1 MCDHRP
7 NVFGYRFL
15 ADEWLPD
22 GLQVKESA
30 VLAQTLAE
38 NGVAYISTMG
48 GTYESFYLPEV
59 VKNSKKPA
67 FCPRWSKEK
76 RSV

>member
-1 MCDHRP
+1 MGDFP
-7 NVFGYRFL
+7 IGYRFL

-22 GLQVKESA
+22 GLQVKEFA
-30 VLAQTLAE
+30 VLAQALGE

-59 VKNSKKPA
+59 EQKKASRLP
-67 FCPRWSKEK
+67 
-76 RSV
+76 